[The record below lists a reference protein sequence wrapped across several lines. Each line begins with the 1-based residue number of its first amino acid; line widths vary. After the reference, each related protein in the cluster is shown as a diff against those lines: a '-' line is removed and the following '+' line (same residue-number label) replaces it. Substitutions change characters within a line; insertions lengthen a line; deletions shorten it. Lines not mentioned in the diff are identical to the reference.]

1 MMMIDLCVQI
11 WEDIHTTPK
20 KSKSEKTTFGK
31 VHKVN
36 LVCEELN
43 NICIS
48 FINAQ
53 IIICRIDA
61 ELLTGVTEEEGKGLS
76 GRVLRGLSLLTPKA
90 WVAFV
95 T

>member
-1 MMMIDLCVQI
+1 MMMIYLCVQI
-11 WEDIHTTPK
+11 WEGIYIAPK
-20 KSKSEKTTFGK
+20 KSKSEKTTFGT

-43 NICIS
+43 NICLS

-53 IIICRIDA
+53 IIIRRIDA
-61 ELLTGVTEEEGKGLS
+61 ELLTGVTEEEGKGLA
-76 GRVLRGLSLLTPKA
+76 GRALRGLSLLTPKA
-90 WVAFV
+90 WVAFA